1 MLAPTD
7 VMQQQSDF
15 RDSAGLGRPPRPPT
29 TALADHVISLT
40 QQIRLPQPTSNSK
53 AELLVELARALHS
66 FGTPSHQ
73 LEETLAHIGEA
84 IHVESQFLVTPTSIM
99 LSVGRVPDQLTFL
112 ERVEP
117 GDTNLDKLNQL
128 SDVIKR
134 VIDSELDSASAL
146 EEIRGVV
153 ASPNRYGSVP
163 MTAAYAVAC
172 GTAGTFFGGGWREMA
187 VATGI
192 GLTLGILAALTAG
205 HTRIAGVFPAFA
217 ACLATVVSRLIMH
230 VWQPGT
236 AFVAALG
243 GLIVLVPGYTLT
255 VAMNEIAHRHLVS
268 GTARVTGTLVT
279 FLQMGL
285 GLALGSR
292 ISDALLT
299 KLPQAKIQPVPQWA
313 YWLSVALAAGAFT
326 VLFQAHRRDA
336 FAILIASLI
345 ALLAAQ
351 IGTRWLGPVVAVAF
365 SAWLLGTFSNGLARF
380 NGRPASTTLV
390 PGLLVLVPG
399 SFGFRSVQALL
410 EHDVVSGIEIGF
422 STTMTAMALVTGLF
436 LANLTIPPR
445 SALH

>member
-1 MLAPTD
+1 MPSSTA
-7 VMQQQSDF
+7 
-15 RDSAGLGRPPRPPT
+15 SA
-29 TALADHVISLT
+29 D
-40 QQIRLPQPTSNSK
+40 

-73 LEETLAHIGEA
+73 LEETLANVGSA
-84 IHVESQFLVTPTSIM
+84 LRVESQFLVTPTSIM

-112 ERVEP
+112 ERVE
-117 GDTNLDKLNQL
+117 GGETNLDKLNQV
-128 SDVIKR
+128 SDIVKR
-134 VIDSELDSASAL
+134 LIDGKSGSLSAL
-146 EEIRGVV
+146 AEIRTVV
-153 ASPNRYGSVP
+153 AAPNRYGFVS

-172 GTAGTFFGGGWREMA
+172 GTAAVFFGGGWRELA
-187 VATGI
+187 VATSI
-192 GLTLGILAALTAG
+192 GLVLGIMAALTAG
-205 HTRIAGVFPAFA
+205 HARFAGVFPALA
-217 ACLATVVSRLIMH
+217 ACLATVASRLIMH

-236 AFVAALG
+236 AFIGALG

-268 GTARVTGTLVT
+268 GTARVTGAVVT

-285 GLALGSR
+285 GLALGGR
-292 ISDALLT
+292 ISDAILRT
-299 KLPQAKIQPVPQWA
+299 QPGTETAPVPAWA

-336 FAILIASLI
+336 AAILVASLI
-345 ALLAAQ
+345 ALLTAQ
-351 IGTRWLGPVVAVAF
+351 FGSPWLGPVVSVAL
-365 SAWLLGTFSNGLARF
+365 SAWMLGIFSNGLARF

-410 EHDVVSGIEIGF
+410 NHDVVSGIEIGF

-436 LANLTIPPR
+436 LANLVVPPR
-445 SALH
+445 SAVH